1 MKREIKFRAFIDGE
15 MKQVTPLSDGHVIL
29 GFAPTFMNVVIPIGH
44 QVQCIISHEP
54 IEVMQLQYTSPK
66 GVEYY
71 DGDIY
76 YHAGYGKETV
86 SPLCELQMALI
97 SGNADDIGEVIG
109 NIYSNPIN
117 SI

>member
-1 MKREIKFRAFIDGE
+1 MNREIKFRGQEIDTKEWIYGYYTVIG
-15 MKQVTPLSDGHVIL
+15 MTHYISKQIEEDPKYYDVNVISETV
-29 GFAPTFMNVVIPIGH
+29 G
-44 QVQCIISHEP
+44 
-54 IEVMQLQYTSPK
+54 QLQYTSPK

-86 SPLCELQMALI
+86 SNLCELQMALI